1 MQEIVFLDAKTL
13 GSDLDFSELK
23 SIGNYFSYETTEKD
37 EILARAENAD
47 VLIVNKVKLTQEI
60 LSKLPKVKL
69 ICVAATGTDNID
81 ITYAKKNN
89 IRVENVSG
97 YSTDSVVQHT
107 FSMLFY
113 LLGQTRYYDEYTKGN
128 QWEKSDIFTHFKPYS
143 DLANKKWGIIGLG
156 EIGKQ
161 VAIIAKNFGCDVQ
174 YFSTSGKNNNDQ
186 FKQVNL
192 DDLLKTSDI
201 ISIHAPLNR
210 NTYNLLNKNNL
221 RLLKNDSVLL
231 NLGRGGIINEQD
243 LFNVLSAHSFRV
255 GLDVLE
261 QEPPVPDSSYQKLV
275 KLPNVLITP
284 HIAWASKEARQKL
297 LNQIVDNINSSL

>member
-1 MQEIVFLDAKTL
+1 M
-13 GSDLDFSELK
+13 
-23 SIGNYFSYETTEKD
+23 
-37 EILARAENAD
+37 
-47 VLIVNKVKLTQEI
+47 
-60 LSKLPKVKL
+60 
-69 ICVAATGTDNID
+69 
-81 ITYAKKNN
+81 
-89 IRVENVSG
+89 
-97 YSTDSVVQHT
+97 
-107 FSMLFY
+107 
-113 LLGQTRYYDEYTKGN
+113 
-128 QWEKSDIFTHFKPYS
+128 
-143 DLANKKWGIIGLG
+143 
-156 EIGKQ
+156 
-161 VAIIAKNFGCDVQ
+161 
-174 YFSTSGKNNNDQ
+174 
-186 FKQVNL
+186 